1 MVSSAWRQLA
11 ARYVLG
17 LGVVLALQGLGGC
30 AAPPPATLPP
40 GTLTIGEVMHVLTS
54 ELVAAG
60 AIAPGVPQAQL
71 RQTLAAR
78 GLSDDD
84 VRHGRVF
91 VVRTMFY
98 WNNTASGIK
107 HDVLELEG
115 APPGLDVR
123 PGQVVEMRVEPQG
136 VSIAR
141 VRAPSL
147 AEGGCFYADV
157 SVGLAV
163 EALGALSM
171 VGPRGA
177 ASLYCQGIE
186 REGWVRP
193 RTFWHKPP
201 GTLPVPPENFVS
213 PRPVEPAALPEP
225 EPSLAARGLARVT
238 LYLSRSRFMFLQDMP
253 VHVDGERVAS
263 LASGQCTVMLLAEGA
278 HRVVAGREGGSL
290 ISQRAHKVLDVEVRA
305 GEALVLEYLVN
316 DRVLGELSL
325 GSLTHSDAWV
335 ERAYTFAQRAATP
348 ADTCALREPARVV
361 GRRTPTGAAR

>member
-1 MVSSAWRQLA
+1 MASNAWRRPA
-11 ARYVLG
+11 ARVAIG
-17 LGVVLALQGLGGC
+17 LCAALTLQGLVGC
-30 AAPPPATLPP
+30 AATPPAVLPP

-54 ELVAAG
+54 DLVAAG

-71 RQTLAAR
+71 RQALEVR

-84 VRHGRVF
+84 VRSGRVL

-98 WNNTASGIK
+98 WNNTISAIK
-107 HDVLELEG
+107 HDVL
-115 APPGLDVR
+115 APERAPKGLDVR
-123 PGQVVEMRVEPQG
+123 PGNVVEMRLEPHG
-136 VSIAR
+136 SPITR
-141 VRAPSL
+141 VRAASL

-157 SVGLAV
+157 GVGPAV
-163 EALGALSM
+163 EALGALSG

-177 ASLYCQGIE
+177 ASLYCPGLE

-201 GTLPVPPENFVS
+201 GAVPAPPENFVP

-225 EPSLAARGLARVT
+225 ETPLAARGLARVT

-290 ISQRAHKVLDVEVRA
+290 IHQRAHKVLDVEVRA
-305 GEALVLEYLVN
+305 GEALVLEYVVN
-316 DRVLGELSL
+316 DSVLGELSL
-325 GSLTHSDAWV
+325 GWLTHSDSWL

-361 GRRTPTGAAR
+361 GRRAPAGDSR